1 MDIKTKQQIAHI
13 DTTIIQKLTVATN
26 QMSDIIH
33 DRSVDYIRVAGLADE
48 ISNLAKKAH
57 EIRETDGT
65 V

>member
-1 MDIKTKQQIAHI
+1 MDIKTTQQIAQTNTAI
-13 DTTIIQKLTVATN
+13 TKKLTTAATI
-26 QMSDIIH
+26 MRDIIAGQ
-33 DRSVDYIRVAGLADE
+33 SVDYIRVAGLADE